1 MEKYLSQTLI
11 LFALMGSM
19 MLTQAL
25 APENMLPRSYAQD
38 SQEAE
43 EGEESEE
50 EVKSDDENTILPI
63 TALNFSVIKKGR
75 VRGTVSIVPVLVIKN
90 PTDDELHE
98 LRELLPLIRSDL
110 MSIANLLSQKRFRIN
125 KPIDPDLVAR
135 HFQNRLDKRIGAGRI
150 KVYIQ
155 DAIIR
160 PVR

>member
-1 MEKYLSQTLI
+1 MEKFLPRILI
-11 LFALMGSM
+11 LFALMGSI
-19 MLTQAL
+19 MLAQAL
-25 APENMLPRSYAQD
+25 APENMLPSSYAQD

-50 EVKSDDENTILPI
+50 EANRDENTILPI

-98 LRELLPLIRSDL
+98 LRGLLPLIRSDL
-110 MSIANLLSQKRFRIN
+110 MSVANLLAQKRFRIN

-135 HFQNRLDKRIGAGRI
+135 HFQKRLDKRIGAGRI